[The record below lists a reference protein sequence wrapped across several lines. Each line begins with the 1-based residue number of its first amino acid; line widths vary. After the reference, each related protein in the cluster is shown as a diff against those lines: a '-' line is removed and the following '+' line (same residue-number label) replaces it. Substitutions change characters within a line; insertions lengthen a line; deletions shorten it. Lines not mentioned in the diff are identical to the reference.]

1 MADLKIIKNR
11 PLRVKLIDL
20 PDEAQ
25 AVAHIRDEKYMQ
37 MTIYGYDSKEQP
49 VQFVA
54 PFAFNS
60 EASRDE
66 AFNNEEKLRDFAN
79 AVFIT
84 QMANIDPELNT
95 ENFKQV

>member
-1 MADLKIIKNR
+1 MKIIRNR
-11 PLRVKLIDL
+11 PQRVKLINL

-25 AVAHIRDEKYMQ
+25 AVAHIRDDKYMQ
-37 MTIYGYDSKEQP
+37 LTIYGYDSKEQP

-54 PFAFNS
+54 PFAFDS
-60 EASRDE
+60 EESRDE
-66 AFNNEEKLRDFAN
+66 AFNNEQKLKDFAN

-95 ENFKQV
+95 ENFKQL